1 MQVEAPMTDVTVA
14 LRSDTN
20 RIYKFRHPLYIP
32 FFAIGAT
39 RDKMKRAG
47 VWEKLPQA
55 LRQKARAAQDGWGA
69 MVITRKDMDAIPDDV
84 WARLA
89 RAFDLE
95 WGYAERGR

>member
-1 MQVEAPMTDVTVA
+1 MTDVTVA
-14 LRSDTN
+14 LGSDTN

-32 FFAIGAT
+32 FFAIGTT

-55 LRQKARAAQDGWGA
+55 IRQKARAAQDGWRT